1 MSGKRAGSGRSKPA
15 GNRVDTSAAALRRMS
30 GGELDALYAQF
41 HRRVFAF
48 YEGIDELPEHK
59 RQAAQVRARNQ
70 AEPLI
75 EQARAVHTE
84 RVRRLRL
91 KARRWWIAT
100 VAVAAAGSAAIALIA
115 LR

>member
-1 MSGKRAGSGRSKPA
+1 MSSRRT
-15 GNRVDTSAAALRRMS
+15 RVDTSPAALQRLS
-30 GGELDALYAQF
+30 GSELEALYADF

-48 YEGIDELPEHK
+48 YEGIDDLPEA
-59 RQAAQVRARNQ
+59 RREAAQVRARNQ

-75 EQARAVHTE
+75 EQARAVHSE

-91 KARRWWIAT
+91 RARRWWIAT
-100 VAVAAAGSAAIALIA
+100 VAVAVIGSALIVWVG

>member
-1 MSGKRAGSGRSKPA
+1 MSGQSRK
-15 GNRVDTSAAALRRMS
+15 RVDTSSETLRRMS
-30 GGELDALYAQF
+30 GKELEALYEDF

-48 YEGIDELPEHK
+48 YDGIDKLPASRREAA
-59 RQAAQVRARNQ
+59 QAAARRR

-75 EQARAVHTE
+75 EQARAVHQE

-91 KARRWWIAT
+91 RARGWWIAT
-100 VAVAAAGSAAIALIA
+100 VVVAVAGSAGIAWLA

>member
-1 MSGKRAGSGRSKPA
+1 MSGKRA
-15 GNRVDTSAAALRRMS
+15 VTDTSSAALRRLS
-30 GGELDALYAQF
+30 GSELDALYEQF

-48 YEGIDELPEHK
+48 YDGIDDLPEAK
-59 RQAAQVRARNQ
+59 RGAAQVRARNQ

-75 EQARAVHTE
+75 DQARAVHAE

-100 VAVAAAGSAAIALIA
+100 VAVAVAGSAAIAWLA

>member
-1 MSGKRAGSGRSKPA
+1 MSGGRGQSGA
-15 GNRVDTSAAALRRMS
+15 DTSPEALRRLS
-30 GGELDALYAQF
+30 GSELDALYGDF

-48 YEGIDELPEHK
+48 YDGIDELPE
-59 RQAAQVRARNQ
+59 RRREAAQADARRR

-75 EQARAVHTE
+75 EQARAVHEE

-91 KARRWWIAT
+91 RARRWWIAT
-100 VAVAAAGSAAIALIA
+100 IAVAVAGIAGIAWLA

>member
-1 MSGKRAGSGRSKPA
+1 MSRRQRPRLDLSPEALQRMPA
-15 GNRVDTSAAALRRMS
+15 A
-30 GGELDALYAQF
+30 ELDALYEDY

-48 YEGIDELPEHK
+48 YDGIDELPEA
-59 RQAAQVRARNQ
+59 RREAAQAAARRR

-75 EQARAVHTE
+75 EQARAVHEE

-91 KARRWWIAT
+91 RARRWWIAT
-100 VAVAAAGSAAIALIA
+100 LVVAVAGSAAIAWLA

>member
-1 MSGKRAGSGRSKPA
+1 MNRRQRP
-15 GNRVDTSAAALRRMS
+15 RVDLSAEALRRMPAA
-30 GGELDALYAQF
+30 ELDALYEDY

-48 YEGIDELPEHK
+48 YDGIDELPEA
-59 RQAAQVRARNQ
+59 RREAAQAAARRR

-75 EQARAVHTE
+75 EQARAVHEE

-91 KARRWWIAT
+91 RARRWWIAT
-100 VAVAAAGSAAIALIA
+100 VAVAIAGSAGIAWLA

>member
-1 MSGKRAGSGRSKPA
+1 MSGKRATA
-15 GNRVDTSAAALRRMS
+15 DTSPDTLQRLS
-30 GGELDALYAQF
+30 GSELDALYQEF
-41 HRRVFAF
+41 HHRVFAF
-48 YEGIDELPEHK
+48 YEGIDDLPEKK
-59 RQAAQVRARNQ
+59 RKAAQVRARNQ

-75 EQARAVHTE
+75 EQARAVHDE

-100 VAVAAAGSAAIALIA
+100 GAVAVVGSLGIAWVA